1 MKSKKIYLLLLL
13 GAAVILTVIWT
24 TRGVSKPSYS
34 TFLTSSAS
42 SETSISTSV
51 PNYLVEEFKNVTNSG
66 LEVCPTISD
75 VRPVIDTAE
84 IYPTLNFNV
93 SFYKSIWRN
102 STQSIIVKQEQPL
115 LHQIEMSVSEILNI
129 GSAAAGV
136 TSV

>member
-51 PNYLVEEFKNVTNSG
+51 PNLNLVEEFKNNVTNSG
-66 LEVCPTISD
+66 LELCPTISE
-75 VRPVIDTAE
+75 VTPVIDTAE

-93 SFYKSIWRN
+93 SFIYQFGGITPK
-102 STQSIIVKQEQPL
+102 
-115 LHQIEMSVSEILNI
+115 ILQ
-129 GSAAAGV
+129 
-136 TSV
+136 

>member
-102 STQSIIVKQEQPL
+102 STQSIIVKQPL
-115 LHQIEMSVSEILNI
+115 LHNFKL
-129 GSAAAGV
+129 
-136 TSV
+136 